1 MLVQGTEN
9 RNAVLIACL
18 ICAMA
23 PVYAQDTLTG
33 NSGAPQFSFDSSWPK
48 LPLPNQWEFEGITG
62 LIVDPDDVVW
72 LLQRPGDYDK
82 DPIFG
87 GPNIRT
93 NYASLDPP
101 SASCCL
107 KPEAVLAFDQ
117 QGELLHH
124 WNLADADSGH
134 LILADSAGFIWVG
147 TDSMRKY
154 TKDGDLIATMER
166 SDAVGPEPGEVPADT
181 PLIVGRVEGG
191 DFDEGAREIY
201 ITDNYLHGR
210 VLVFDMDTL
219 EFKRGWGAYGKPL
232 GEIGADRPEAYTPG
246 NHAAADFRG
255 HVTLA
260 ISDDGAVYVADRN
273 SDRIQV
279 FTKQGEFIRE
289 FTVAPETLG
298 RGSTGGMAFSP
309 SPEQS
314 YMYISDIMNN
324 VIWIVSRAD
333 GETLGHFSFFGRSGG
348 GLHWVHMV
356 ATDKTGN
363 VYTGEVDVGKRV
375 QRFLVQP

>member
-1 MLVQGTEN
+1 MLVNGSAI
-9 RNAVLIACL
+9 RNAVLITGL

-23 PVYAQDTLTG
+23 PVLAQDAKPFNTD
-33 NSGAPQFSFDSSWPK
+33 APQFTFDSTWPK
-48 LPLPNQWEFEGITG
+48 LPLPNRWEFEGITG
-62 LIVDPDDVVW
+62 LIVDRDDVIWV
-72 LLQRPGDYDK
+72 LQRPGDYDE

-87 GPNIRT
+87 GPNVRT

-101 SASCCL
+101 SALCCL

-147 TDSMRKY
+147 TDSMRRY
-154 TKDGDLIATMER
+154 TKQGELVATMPR
-166 SDAVGPEPGEVPADT
+166 SEAVAPEPGDIPADT
-181 PLIVGRVEGG
+181 PLVVGRVEGG
-191 DFDEGAREIY
+191 DFDEEAREIY
-201 ITDNYLHGR
+201 ITDDYLEGR

-219 EFKRGWGAYGKPL
+219 AFKRGWGAYGKPL
-232 GEIGADRPEAYTPG
+232 GEISTMPPAPYSPG

-260 ISDDGAVYVADRN
+260 LSDDGEVYVADRV

-279 FTKQGEFIRE
+279 FTKQGEFVRE

-298 RGSTGGMAFSP
+298 RGSAGGMAFSP
-309 SPEQS
+309 PPDQR
-314 YMYISDIMNN
+314 YMYVSDIMNN
-324 VIWIVSRAD
+324 VVWIVNRAD
-333 GETLGHFSFFGRSGG
+333 GETLGHFSFFGKNGG
-348 GLHWVHMV
+348 GLHWAHLV
-356 ATDKTGN
+356 ATDKSGN

-375 QRFLVQP
+375 QRFLLQH